1 MEPLVLPEAIALID
15 RHYNSLMPYRPDRS
29 NLYAV
34 RLESHLRLRYVEFLS
49 SRLILRPQSF
59 AFPVDL
65 IEVDP
70 DESPG
75 DLLVGRVALILN
87 HM

>member
-1 MEPLVLPEAIALID
+1 M
-15 RHYNSLMPYRPDRS
+15 
-29 NLYAV
+29 
-34 RLESHLRLRYVEFLS
+34 
-49 SRLILRPQSF
+49 ILNTHNI

-70 DESPG
+70 DGSPG

-87 HM
+87 EP

>member
-1 MEPLVLPEAIALID
+1 LV
-15 RHYNSLMPYRPDRS
+15 
-29 NLYAV
+29 
-34 RLESHLRLRYVEFLS
+34 
-49 SRLILRPQSF
+49 LRPQSF

-87 HM
+87 DM

>member
-1 MEPLVLPEAIALID
+1 
-15 RHYNSLMPYRPDRS
+15 
-29 NLYAV
+29 
-34 RLESHLRLRYVEFLS
+34 LRYVEFLFG
-49 SRLILRPQSF
+49 RLVLRPQSF

-87 HM
+87 DM